1 MKKTKIL
8 VPLDT
13 TERSMHSLNWLKKFF
28 GTNDIE
34 ITLMNVKE
42 VILTNDIVIGDK
54 FEVLAK
60 ESELALDKGAK
71 ELEGYEVKKITTLGY
86 AAEQILKEA
95 KEDNYDIII
104 MTKSTKK
111 GIPRMLGSVTRKVV
125 RNAQVPVIVLPE

>member
-13 TERSMHSLNWLKKFF
+13 TERSMHSLNWLKFF
-28 GTNDIE
+28 FSKNDIE

-42 VILTNDIVIGDK
+42 VVLTNDMAIGDK

-60 ESELALDKGAK
+60 ESELSLDKAEK

-86 AAEQILKEA
+86 AADQILKEA

-111 GIPRMLGSVTRKVV
+111 GIPRMIGSVTRKVV
-125 RNAQVPVIVLPE
+125 RNAQVSVIVLPE

>member
-13 TERSMHSLNWLKKFF
+13 TERSMHSLNWLKIFF
-28 GTNDIE
+28 SKNDIE

-42 VILTNDIVIGDK
+42 VVLTNDMAIGDK

-60 ESELALDKGAK
+60 ESELSLDKAEK

-86 AAEQILKEA
+86 AADQILKEA

-111 GIPRMLGSVTRKVV
+111 GIPRMIGSVTRKVV

>member
-13 TERSMHSLNWLKKFF
+13 TERSMHSLNWLKNFF
-28 GTNDIE
+28 SKNDSE

-42 VILTNDIVIGDK
+42 VILTNDMVIEDK

-60 ESELALDKGAK
+60 ESQLTLNKAEN

-86 AAEQILKEA
+86 AADQILKEV
-95 KEDNYDIII
+95 KEGNYDIII

-125 RNAQVPVIVLPE
+125 RNAQVAVIVLPE

>member
-13 TERSMHSLNWLKKFF
+13 TERSMHSLNWLKIFF
-28 GTNDIE
+28 SKNDIE

-42 VILTNDIVIGDK
+42 VVLTNDMAIGDK

-60 ESELALDKGAK
+60 ESELSLDKAEK

-86 AAEQILKEA
+86 AADQILKEA

-111 GIPRMLGSVTRKVV
+111 GIPRMIGSVTRKVV
-125 RNAQVPVIVLPE
+125 RNAQVSVIVLPE

>member
-13 TERSMHSLNWLKKFF
+13 TERSMHSLNWLKIFF
-28 GTNDIE
+28 SKNDIE

-42 VILTNDIVIGDK
+42 VVLTNDMAIGDK

-86 AAEQILKEA
+86 AGDQILKEA
-95 KEDNYDIII
+95 KEGNYDIII

-111 GIPRMLGSVTRKVV
+111 GIPRMIGSVTRKVV
-125 RNAQVPVIVLPE
+125 RNAQVSVIVLPE

>member
-13 TERSMHSLNWLKKFF
+13 TERSMHSLNWLKNFF
-28 GTNDIE
+28 SKNDSE

-42 VILTNDIVIGDK
+42 VILTNDMVIEDK

-60 ESELALDKGAK
+60 ESQLTLDKAEK

-86 AAEQILKEA
+86 AADQILKEV
-95 KEDNYDIII
+95 KEGNYDIII